1 MSFYITKFPN
11 HINFI
16 DFEFKFDTKPPID
29 DALEKIC
36 LARLIQFGIGN
47 KFEASAVA
55 AQLKALVD
63 VLPDRGLLGTLGFS
77 GFTDLYGWISS
88 HNTEISNF
96 KISDAMQMV
105 TTHKLLSDWTTSSH
119 YEMRHRMFVIELGKE
134 PLLP

>member
-1 MSFYITKFPN
+1 LI
-11 HINFI
+11 
-16 DFEFKFDTKPPID
+16 
-29 DALEKIC
+29 
-36 LARLIQFGIGN
+36 IQFGIGN

-55 AQLKALVD
+55 SQLKALVD
-63 VLPDRGLLGTLGFS
+63 VLPERGSLGTLGFS

-105 TTHKLLSDWTTSSH
+105 TTHNLLSDWTTSSH